1 MLLDEKLK
9 LTDLSMTLHSYLDEC
24 RQKRNEYANELAENE
39 ELLKQK
45 KETYSSDKEKKSRAV
60 FSPRD
65 QQSFDLQGEE
75 ESIKLLT
82 VKCDNLK
89 DVIKKIDRRIFSFEN
104 GVNALDDL
112 LLQDTEAKKAEEKK
126 SDSRP
131 KDALDLF
138 LEGSISREEAEGKTV
153 ESTSDENKEEIS
165 VNVSSVPS
173 DLSIEDKKKIAHIS
187 NGLKQTID
195 FITFDPLRAKTE
207 ITKYSADLDNI
218 SKH

>member
-112 LLQDTEAKKAEEKK
+112 LLQDTEAKNKEERK

-153 ESTSDENKEEIS
+153 DSTSDDNIEES
-165 VNVSSVPS
+165 SANVSVPS

-195 FITFDPLRAKTE
+195 YITFDPLRAKTE
-207 ITKYSADLDNI
+207 ITKYSDDLDNI

>member
-112 LLQDTEAKKAEEKK
+112 LLQDTEAKKAEERK

-153 ESTSDENKEEIS
+153 ESTSDDNKEES
-165 VNVSSVPS
+165 SANVSVPS

-195 FITFDPLRAKTE
+195 YITFDPLRAKTE
-207 ITKYSADLDNI
+207 ITKYSDDLDNI

>member
-9 LTDLSMTLHSYLDEC
+9 LTDLSMTIHSYMDEC

-65 QQSFDLQGEE
+65 QQSYDLQGEE

-82 VKCDNLK
+82 VKCDNLR
-89 DVIKKIDRRIFSFEN
+89 DIIKKIDRRIFSFEN
-104 GVNALDDL
+104 GVTALDDL
-112 LLQDTEAKKAEEKK
+112 LIQDTEAKKTEERK
-126 SDSRP
+126 SESRP

-138 LEGSISREEAEGKTV
+138 LEGSISREEAEGKTSDSSSQ
-153 ESTSDENKEEIS
+153 ETLDTSSNI
-165 VNVSSVPS
+165 SSVPS

-195 FITFDPLRAKTE
+195 YITFDPLRAKTE
-207 ITKYSADLDNI
+207 ITKYSDDLNNI

>member
-112 LLQDTEAKKAEEKK
+112 LLQDTEAKKAEERK

-153 ESTSDENKEEIS
+153 ESTSNDNKEES
-165 VNVSSVPS
+165 SANVSVPS
-173 DLSIEDKKKIAHIS
+173 DLIIEDKKKIAHIS

-195 FITFDPLRAKTE
+195 YITFDPLRAKTE
-207 ITKYSADLDNI
+207 ITKYSDDLDNI

>member
-9 LTDLSMTLHSYLDEC
+9 LTDFSMTLHSYLDEC

-112 LLQDTEAKKAEEKK
+112 LLQDTEEKNKEERK

-153 ESTSDENKEEIS
+153 DSISDDNKEES
-165 VNVSSVPS
+165 SANVSVPS

-207 ITKYSADLDNI
+207 ITKYSDDLDNI

>member
-24 RQKRNEYANELAENE
+24 RQKRNDYANELAENE

-112 LLQDTEAKKAEEKK
+112 LLQDTEAKNKEERK

-153 ESTSDENKEEIS
+153 ESTSDDNKEEIS
-165 VNVSSVPS
+165 ANVSVPS

-207 ITKYSADLDNI
+207 ITKYSDDLDNI

>member
-45 KETYSSDKEKKSRAV
+45 KETYSLDKEKKSRAV

-112 LLQDTEAKKAEEKK
+112 LLQDTEAKKAEERKT
-126 SDSRP
+126 DSRP

-153 ESTSDENKEEIS
+153 ESTSNDNKEESS
-165 VNVSSVPS
+165 VNVSVPS
-173 DLSIEDKKKIAHIS
+173 DLSIEDKKKIAHIA

-195 FITFDPLRAKTE
+195 YITFDPLRAKTE
-207 ITKYSADLDNI
+207 ITKYSDDLDNI

>member
-112 LLQDTEAKKAEEKK
+112 LLQDTEAKKAEERK

-153 ESTSDENKEEIS
+153 DSTLDDNKEES
-165 VNVSSVPS
+165 SANVSVPS

-195 FITFDPLRAKTE
+195 YITFDPLRAKTE
-207 ITKYSADLDNI
+207 ITKYSDDLDNI

>member
-112 LLQDTEAKKAEEKK
+112 LLQDTEAKKAEERK

-153 ESTSDENKEEIS
+153 ESTSDDNKEESSANI
-165 VNVSSVPS
+165 SVPS

-195 FITFDPLRAKTE
+195 YITFDPLRAKTE
-207 ITKYSADLDNI
+207 ITKYSDDLDNI

>member
-9 LTDLSMTLHSYLDEC
+9 LTDLSMTLHSYLDDC

-112 LLQDTEAKKAEEKK
+112 LLQDTEAKKAEERK

-153 ESTSDENKEEIS
+153 DSTSDDNKEES
-165 VNVSSVPS
+165 SLNVSVPS

-195 FITFDPLRAKTE
+195 YITFDPLRAKTE
-207 ITKYSADLDNI
+207 ITKYSDDLDTI

>member
-112 LLQDTEAKKAEEKK
+112 LLQDTEAKNKEERK

-153 ESTSDENKEEIS
+153 ESTSDDNKEEIS
-165 VNVSSVPS
+165 ANVSVPS

-195 FITFDPLRAKTE
+195 YITFDPLRAKTE
-207 ITKYSADLDNI
+207 ITKYSDDLDNI

>member
-112 LLQDTEAKKAEEKK
+112 LLQDTEAKKTEERK

-153 ESTSDENKEEIS
+153 ESTSDDNKEESSANI
-165 VNVSSVPS
+165 SVPS

-195 FITFDPLRAKTE
+195 YITFDPLRAKTE
-207 ITKYSADLDNI
+207 ITKYSDDLDNI

>member
-89 DVIKKIDRRIFSFEN
+89 NVIKKIDRRIFSFEN

-112 LLQDTEAKKAEEKK
+112 LLQDTEAKKGEERK

-153 ESTSDENKEEIS
+153 DSTSDDNKEES
-165 VNVSSVPS
+165 SANVSVPS

-195 FITFDPLRAKTE
+195 YITFDPLRAKTE
-207 ITKYSADLDNI
+207 ITKYSDDLDNI

>member
-24 RQKRNEYANELAENE
+24 RQKRNEYSNELAENE

-45 KETYSSDKEKKSRAV
+45 KETYSSDKEKKARAV

-112 LLQDTEAKKAEEKK
+112 LLQDTEAKNKEERK

-153 ESTSDENKEEIS
+153 ESTSDDNKEEIS
-165 VNVSSVPS
+165 ANVSVPS

-195 FITFDPLRAKTE
+195 YITFDPLRAKTE
-207 ITKYSADLDNI
+207 ITKYSDDLDNI